1 MLSMEL
7 SENIARLRHQQG
19 LSQEELGQQLGVTRQ
34 TVSKW
39 ETGQTSPEV
48 EKLTAM
54 ADLFEMSVDQLLG
67 REEES
72 SEVQEVWPAS
82 ESSFRRYYYPEYEYI
97 SPHTLWGLPLVH
109 IHLGRGLCK
118 ARGVLAVG
126 NIATGVI
133 ALGGI
138 SAGLFSLGGVAA
150 GGLVLG
156 GLSIGGISLGGI
168 AVGGVALGGAA
179 IGRWLAI
186 GGAAAAGDLAIGA
199 AAAGHMAVGEITAG
213 TITFTD
219 DAPFREII
227 AAIQREF
234 PRLWR
239 YIGGLLSG
247 FVS

>member
-1 MLSMEL
+1 M
-7 SENIARLRHQQG
+7 
-19 LSQEELGQQLGVTRQ
+19 SQEELGQQLGVTRQ

-39 ETGQTSPEV
+39 ETGQTLPEV

-67 REEES
+67 REEEPP
-72 SEVQEVWPAS
+72 EVDEAWPAS
-82 ESSFRRYYYPEYEYI
+82 ENAFHRYYYPEYEYI
-97 SPHTLWGLPLVH
+97 SSLTLWGLPLVH

-126 NIATGVI
+126 NIASGVI

-138 SAGLFSLGGVAA
+138 SVGLFSLGGVAA

-156 GLSIGGISLGGI
+156 GLAIGGVSLGGI

-186 GGAAAAGDLAIGA
+186 GGAAAAGDLAVGA

-213 TITFTD
+213 TITFSR
-219 DAPFREII
+219 DASFNEII
-227 AAIQREF
+227 AGIRQEF

-239 YIGGLLSG
+239 YVGGLLSG